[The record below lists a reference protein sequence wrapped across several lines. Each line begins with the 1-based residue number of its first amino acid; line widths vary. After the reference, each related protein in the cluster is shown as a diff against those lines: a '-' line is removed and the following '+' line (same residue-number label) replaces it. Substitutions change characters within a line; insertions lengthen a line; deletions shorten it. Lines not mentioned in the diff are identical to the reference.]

1 MDLQWIYI
9 TDPEFEPDVC
19 LLYPIDFIIKI
30 MLLKLNLHMLV
41 IKCFCYENKES
52 NAGFIVFIHG
62 PWFLKKTDISSIT
75 FLIMWG
81 FFPLENVPSW
91 FQHKSI
97 TQLDKNNVHDNVWG
111 QELIFPT

>member
-1 MDLQWIYI
+1 M
-9 TDPEFEPDVC
+9 
-19 LLYPIDFIIKI
+19 FI
-30 MLLKLNLHMLV
+30 KLNLHILP

-52 NAGFIVFIHG
+52 NADFIVFIHG
-62 PWFLKKTDISSIT
+62 PWFLKKKLIYLLSL

-91 FQHKSI
+91 FQDKCI
-97 TQLDKNNVHDNVWG
+97 TQLDKSNVHDNVWG